1 MPQVYRLKEYNPVL
15 KDIALIVGDGLC
27 SNIYVI
33 GSKDITLID
42 TGVGNRMNP
51 IFPQL
56 EELGFKP
63 EDIKQ
68 VVLTHAHHDH
78 AMGAFMILDR
88 VSPRILVHEADT
100 KYIATSFG
108 DALVK
113 LQEGDIVD
121 TEIGSFDV
129 YLTPGHTPG
138 CICLHDKD
146 TRILIS
152 GDTVFP
158 DGYYG
163 RYDGESGSLEAMIE
177 SLRRLTELDCDVM
190 LPGHGS
196 PVFADANS
204 HVKKSYEQA
213 SRPRY

>member
-1 MPQVYRLKEYNPVL
+1 MPQIYRLEEYNPVL
-15 KDIALIVGDGLC
+15 KDVALIVGDGLC

-33 GSKDITLID
+33 GNKDITLID

-56 EELGFKP
+56 GELGFKP
-63 EDIKQ
+63 EVIKQ

-78 AMGAFMILDR
+78 AMGAFTILDR
-88 VSPRILVHEADT
+88 VRPRVLVHEADT
-100 KYIATSFG
+100 KYIATNFG

-113 LQEGDIVD
+113 IHDGDIVE

-138 CICLHDKD
+138 CICLHEKDK
-146 TRILIS
+146 RILIS

-163 RYDGESGSLEAMIE
+163 RYDGESGSLQEMIK
-177 SLRRLTELDCDVM
+177 SLSRLTELDCEVM

-196 PVFADANS
+196 PVFVDANS
-204 HVKKSYEQA
+204 HIKKSYEQA
-213 SRPRY
+213 SRTRY

>member
-1 MPQVYRLKEYNPVL
+1 MPQVYSLEEYNPVL
-15 KDIALIVGDGLC
+15 KDVALIVGDGLC

-33 GSKDITLID
+33 GSKNVTLID

-56 EELGFKP
+56 EDLSFKP

-78 AMGAFMILDR
+78 AMGAFLILDR

-113 LQEGDIVD
+113 LQEGDIVK

-138 CICLHDKD
+138 CICLHDKN

-163 RYDGESGSLEAMIE
+163 RYDGESGSLDAMIE
-177 SLRRLTELDCDVM
+177 SLRRLSELNCDVM

-196 PVFADANS
+196 PVFTDANN